1 MAMFAIVHFVRNS
14 RTNLRKENSTSV
26 EIDMKNG
33 PVFPGSKVAGIMV
46 NTSSSVVFSNINPGG
61 VDTSC
66 VGTIGDPSYGRPSTM
81 IAEHNGREAK
91 RHVAIF

>member
-1 MAMFAIVHFVRNS
+1 MQKYLCQSVDSLMVIFAIVHLVRDS
-14 RTNLRKENSTSV
+14 QTDLRKENSTSV

-46 NTSSSVVFSNINPGG
+46 NASSSVVFSNMNPGG

-66 VGTIGDPSYGRPSTM
+66 VGTIGDPS
-81 IAEHNGREAK
+81 
-91 RHVAIF
+91 